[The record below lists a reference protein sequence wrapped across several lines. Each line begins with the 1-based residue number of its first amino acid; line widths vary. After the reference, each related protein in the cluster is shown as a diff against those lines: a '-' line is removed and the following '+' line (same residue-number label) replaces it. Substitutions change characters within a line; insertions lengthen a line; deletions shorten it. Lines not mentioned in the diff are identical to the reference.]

1 MFQVVLVSSGSVGAG
16 VIHMKLK
23 ERPTTLQGKQ
33 AASAVGQC
41 RMMVQIN
48 AFEMRLFIFQ
58 RLYEDLFAIREQ
70 KVGQLILTR
79 CVDI

>member
-1 MFQVVLVSSGSVGAG
+1 MTSGAVGAG

-41 RMMVQIN
+41 RMMVSSIC
-48 AFEMRLFIFQ
+48 
-58 RLYEDLFAIREQ
+58 
-70 KVGQLILTR
+70 LIKIS
-79 CVDI
+79 DSKQF